1 MIALGFKG
9 LCYFKLAQSKMRHR
23 LIGLETLPPC
33 MHRPARRR
41 PAPGDPAQGSHPD
54 HALDPDLAS
63 RPRGGL
69 AGWQDRPAH
78 ARMAMS
84 ARERRWQALM
94 QPGASMAKPQGLVP
108 SPNGITAWRA
118 SGLAR
123 PSTSGGRSLTALPAS
138 GPGQGR
144 GWPPR
149 PSTAPSAASDGPQ
162 RWRAPEGSQS
172 IARASSTRTSMQD
185 KNHGHERATTS
196 EGGAGRDSTHGARGR
211 ASALQGGADGESG
224 DNCEPLAGRQ
234 RPWSA
239 SGASARRSPS
249 SSAAGTPMS
258 GFSPRVSRFR
268 PSTAPSVA
276 AGSPSEPRHGLEHAE
291 WESKGVEPG
300 SGLRTGAAPHKGG
313 QAEERPGRDGC
324 REGLVL
330 ATSYGT
336 ATSQSLPHARPL
348 RARGAPKSIAAD
360 CRSRAVNQTAEL
372 WHARPLRARGA
383 PKSIA
388 ADCRSRAVNQTAE
401 LWPAGSQHVQQPGNA
416 ARAVPLERNY
426 STTDEANALPGPCKP
441 AHCVSAD
448 IRLPAQDSAPHEAG
462 VACEGAGDQR
472 RSVATRRWRPSSA
485 AVPASGRPTLDPS
498 SMELNQAHSP
508 RATAGA
514 PERVATAPAALGAA
528 LGVPAGVRLAR
539 PGSGGSPTSR
549 REHSHEG
556 RLTWHPRACALDKL
570 PAS

>member
-1 MIALGFKG
+1 
-9 LCYFKLAQSKMRHR
+9 
-23 LIGLETLPPC
+23 

-63 RPRGGL
+63 WPCGGL
-69 AGWQDRPAH
+69 AGWQDCPAH

-94 QPGASMAKPQGLVP
+94 QPGASMAKPQGLAP
-108 SPNGITAWRA
+108 GPNGITAWRA

-172 IARASSTRTSMQD
+172 IARASSTRTSMRD
-185 KNHGHERATTS
+185 ENHNHERATAS

-211 ASALQGGADGESG
+211 APALQGGADGESG
-224 DNCEPLAGRQ
+224 YNCEPSAGRQ

-313 QAEERPGRDGC
+313 QAEERPGREGC

-330 ATSYGT
+330 ATSYGN
-336 ATSQSLPHARPL
+336 ATSQSLPHARP
-348 RARGAPKSIAAD
+348 R
-360 CRSRAVNQTAEL
+360 
-372 WHARPLRARGA
+372 RARGA

-426 STTDEANALPGPCKP
+426 STTDVANALPGPCKP

-472 RSVATRRWRPSSA
+472 GSVATRRWRPSSA

-508 RATAGA
+508 RAAAGA
-514 PERVATAPAALGAA
+514 PERAATAPAALGAA
-528 LGVPAGVRLAR
+528 LGVPAGVLLAR

-556 RLTWHPRACALDKL
+556 GLTWHPRACALDKL